1 MKKFK
6 GWGALWCNEVGFNNT
21 NLHAHVLFNGP
32 YIDQS
37 TLAEMG
43 NQVSGN
49 EVVRQNHTEKAKLL
63 KMVLSNC
70 AIDAVSLSPTYRKPF
85 DLIFQRVKTDEW
97 CARGDSN
104 SRPSGS

>member
-37 TLAEMG
+37 TLAEME
-43 NQVSGN
+43 NQVSRN
-49 EVVRQNHTEKAKLL
+49 EVVRQNQTGKRPNCSKWYFRTARLTQFLVTE
-63 KMVLSNC
+63 S
-70 AIDAVSLSPTYRKPF
+70 R
-85 DLIFQRVKTDEW
+85 LI
-97 CARGDSN
+97 
-104 SRPSGS
+104 